1 MSETTRQRVE
11 AEAEELYPDPT
22 HYGYTENLR
31 IARGWLRA
39 AHVRAKTVTAEQ
51 IEAGAKAIHADGGI
65 TEDLQP
71 GCATCDRSLTLS
83 RAAFTAAGF
92 IVEGES

>member
-39 AHVRAKTVTAEQ
+39 AHVRAKTVNIEQ
-51 IEAGAKAIHADGGI
+51 VEAAAWALFCKTFLTGDHSQYLMVKHLWVDWAK
-65 TEDLQP
+65 EFL
-71 GCATCDRSLTLS
+71 R
-83 RAAFTAAGF
+83 AAGF
-92 IVEGES
+92 IIEGEE